1 MATIVG
7 EPPCCPA
14 CGVRVGQPD
23 GLFWALG
30 GNEDGEEV
38 VRCRECHSKFLLG
51 RTITVEYTVQAL
63 PPADQS

>member
-1 MATIVG
+1 V
-7 EPPCCPA
+7 E
-14 CGVRVGQPD
+14 QPD

-51 RTITVEYTVQAL
+51 RTITMEYTVQAL